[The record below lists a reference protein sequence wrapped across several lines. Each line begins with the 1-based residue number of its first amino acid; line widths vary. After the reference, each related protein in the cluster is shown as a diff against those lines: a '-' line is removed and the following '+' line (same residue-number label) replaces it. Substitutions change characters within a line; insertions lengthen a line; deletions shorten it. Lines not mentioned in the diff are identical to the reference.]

1 MMHSSRRGRAD
12 STPDSRSVPV
22 SQHGLYFDDCRFWVI
37 HRRQEYGPFD
47 YQWSPDLSG
56 VELTFRGHKFG
67 EICSDDELFADL
79 KEFGLPMRVVTVASL
94 TIGCLL
100 YGILHG
106 LGEAARNRLLVQR
119 LIEHECAEYLSD
131 ELRRSA

>member
-1 MMHSSRRGRAD
+1 MGIFCGE
-12 STPDSRSVPV
+12 PV

-37 HRRQEYGPFD
+37 HRRREYGPFD
-47 YQWSPDLSG
+47 YQWNKDLRG

-106 LGEAARNRLLVQR
+106 LGEPARNRLLVER
-119 LIEHECAEYLSD
+119 LIEHDCAEFLSD